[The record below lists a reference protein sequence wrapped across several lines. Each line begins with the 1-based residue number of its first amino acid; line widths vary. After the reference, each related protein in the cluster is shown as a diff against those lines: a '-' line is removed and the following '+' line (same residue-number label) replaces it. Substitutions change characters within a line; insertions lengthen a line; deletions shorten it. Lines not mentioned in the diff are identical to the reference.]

1 MVRSCLYAIALIE
14 TSFAASVDARQKS
27 NRLHRDIS
35 IHNIILVRKG
45 DEVRIGILID
55 WELSC
60 KCDRTG
66 TAFQYSRTVSE
77 VLFTYSQV
85 NILN

>member
-1 MVRSCLYAIALIE
+1 MVRSCQYAIALIL
-14 TSFAASVDARQKS
+14 TSFAASMDARQKS

-55 WELSC
+55 WETSIE
-60 KCDRTG
+60 CDWKG
-66 TAFQYSRTVSE
+66 NGSISSRVVSIF
-77 VLFTYSQV
+77 L
-85 NILN
+85 